1 MLEPLRGRQGMATQI
16 REFSMSEDLDALEL
30 KRTFV
35 ESICLE
41 CGLTPERLEGLLLAP
56 GFGAY
61 GRPDDWRAFVPP
73 EIVEAWPC
81 LTPDALIVAFYMAH
95 TQFLKEMA
103 G

>member
-1 MLEPLRGRQGMATQI
+1 MEAGAARM
-16 REFSMSEDLDALEL
+16 EL

-41 CGLTPERLEGLLLAP
+41 CGLTFAQLEELLLEP

-61 GRPDDWRAFVPP
+61 GRPRDWRVYVPP

-81 LTPDALIVAFYMAH
+81 LSPDALIVAFYMAH
-95 TQFLKEMA
+95 VQFLREEA
-103 G
+103 DGA